1 MQGFKKVQKGEI
13 TVFLSLVLILI
24 LSLLTALLE
33 SASVQTA
40 KNERQ
45 VALTLAMESVFA
57 EYDKELWETYHIF
70 AIDARYGGGFSYDHV
85 INRLEYYGASHTDNR
100 IREVRLLSDHNG
112 MEFYRLAVLY
122 ELGKYGLSGTEE
134 DQTEEWNSC
143 SRQGDAYEKEETD
156 IRDEIQTQL
165 EEAEE
170 SLPKEDN
177 PLGLFDEISGSGI
190 LAFLNTEE
198 NRLSEEALRTDT
210 LYEKRSVREG
220 NSSFSG
226 EGKGGLAGKLLF
238 QNYIMRHFSNY
249 AKAKADRTLA
259 CEAEYLLVGKETDRE
274 NLEKVLNRILL
285 LRLPGNYGYLIQCPA
300 KVAEADAL
308 AASLCTL
315 LTIPGITG
323 LVKQGILLAWAYGES
338 LVDLQTLLDGKK
350 APLIK
355 DDTSWQLQLSALL
368 SLGSSRIRDAQKESD
383 SGMSYEDYLR
393 ALLLISEK
401 EKLTVRCLNL
411 VENDLR
417 LPVDG
422 CITQMR
428 VEGTGTLRK
437 GVKHVA
443 EVEFHYQ

>member
-1 MQGFKKVQKGEI
+1 MQGFNKVQKGEI

-33 SASVQTA
+33 SASVRIA

-45 VALTLAMESVFA
+45 IGLSLAMESVFA
-57 EYDKELWETYHIF
+57 EYDKELWETYHVL
-70 AIDARYGGGFSYDHV
+70 AVDAGYGGGFSYDNV
-85 INRLEYYGASHTDNR
+85 KKRLEYYGAAHTDNR
-100 IREVRLLSDHNG
+100 IKEVRLLSDNHG

-122 ELGKYGLSGTEE
+122 ELGKYGLSGSEE
-134 DQTEEWNSC
+134 NHADEWDSC

-165 EEAEE
+165 DEAEE
-170 SLPKEDN
+170 SLPKQDN

-190 LAFLNTEE
+190 LSFLSTEE
-198 NRLSEEALRTDT
+198 ERLSTEALRTDT
-210 LYEKRSVREG
+210 LYEKRNVREG

-226 EGKGGLAGKLLF
+226 EGKAGMTGKLLF

-249 AKAKADRTLA
+249 SKAETDRTLV

-285 LRLPGNYGYLIQCPA
+285 LRLPVNYTYLIKSPA
-300 KVAEADAL
+300 KVAEADAM

-315 LTIPGITG
+315 LTVPGITA
-323 LVKQGILLAWAYGES
+323 LVKQGILLAWAYGEC

-350 APLIK
+350 VPLIK

-393 ALLLISEK
+393 ALLVISDK

-411 VENDLR
+411 VENQLHQS
-417 LPVDG
+417 VDG
-422 CITQMR
+422 CITQMW
-428 VEGTGTLRK
+428 VEGTSTLRK

-443 EVEFHYQ
+443 EAEFHYQ